1 MEFLLCK
8 FRFIGKIVQFATK
21 CVNAREGTRNILFS
35 VLALN
40 WIYYEIQSQWSL
52 YHVLLHT
59 VCLIKIQKRVLF
71 YL

>member
-40 WIYYEIQSQWSL
+40 
-52 YHVLLHT
+52 
-59 VCLIKIQKRVLF
+59 
-71 YL
+71 